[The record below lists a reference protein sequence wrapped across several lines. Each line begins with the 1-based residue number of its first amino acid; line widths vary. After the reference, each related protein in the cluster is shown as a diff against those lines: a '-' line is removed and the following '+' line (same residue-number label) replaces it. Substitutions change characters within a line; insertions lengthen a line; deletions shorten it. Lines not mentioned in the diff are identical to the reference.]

1 VEHTSHSQAAQIN
14 PPFVIQDGRLFIRDA
29 LIGSAS
35 MRTETP
41 KERMEADIK
50 RRFLAGLTFSWN
62 V

>member
-1 VEHTSHSQAAQIN
+1 MDHAPTTQPAEIV
-14 PPFVIQDGRLFIRDA
+14 PPFLIQDGQVVIRDA
-29 LIGSAS
+29 LIGSVGL
-35 MRTETP
+35 RTETP

>member
-1 VEHTSHSQAAQIN
+1 M
-14 PPFVIQDGRLFIRDA
+14 FIRDA
-29 LIGSAS
+29 LIGSVKL
-35 MRTETP
+35 RTETP

>member
-1 VEHTSHSQAAQIN
+1 MNHAPTTRPAEIG
-14 PPFVIQDGRLFIRDA
+14 PPFLIQDGQVFIRDA
-29 LIGSAS
+29 LIGSVKL
-35 MRTETP
+35 RTETP